1 MISITKNKKNM
12 ETQERKQER
21 KPFGSISTGDVVY
34 LYDSNTNNLYVY
46 AVEAIAYK
54 PEQNIEIEV
63 VRLIDKGKMLSPL
76 NSDKETIETTQ
87 FMDVAHYAQGELW
100 FANYTALSQFLEQRK
115 RIAEQAIFSIGEAM
129 RIADGVKDFK
139 LKF

>member
-1 MISITKNKKNM
+1 M
-12 ETQERKQER
+12 EKQER
-21 KPFGSISTGDVVY
+21 KPFGQASTGEVVY

-63 VRLIDKGKMLSPL
+63 VRIEIYEKDHLLKYVPN

-115 RIAEQAIFSIGEAM
+115 KIAEQAIYKIKEA
-129 RIADGVKDFK
+129 IEGAEAVKDFK
-139 LKF
+139 LKFD

>member
-1 MISITKNKKNM
+1 M
-12 ETQERKQER
+12 ETQERK
-21 KPFGSISTGDVVY
+21 PFGQVKTGEVVY
-34 LYDSNTNNLYVY
+34 LYDTNTNNLYLY
-46 AVEAIAYK
+46 AVMAIAYK
-54 PEQNIEIEV
+54 PEQNLEIDV
-63 VRLIDKGKMLSPL
+63 VRLTGLLDDNVIRLEPN

-139 LKF
+139 LKFE

>member
-1 MISITKNKKNM
+1 M
-12 ETQERKQER
+12 EKER
-21 KPFGSISTGDVVY
+21 KPFGQVKTGEVVY
-34 LYDSNTNNLYVY
+34 LYDTNTNNLYLY
-46 AVEAIAYK
+46 AVMAIAHK
-54 PEQNIEIEV
+54 PEQNLEIDV
-63 VRLIDKGKMLSPL
+63 VRLTGLLDDNIRLEPN

>member
-1 MISITKNKKNM
+1 M
-12 ETQERKQER
+12 ETQER
-21 KPFGSISTGDVVY
+21 KPFGSVKTGEVVY
-34 LYDSNTNNLYVY
+34 LYDSNTNNLYFY
-46 AVEAIAYK
+46 AVTAIAYK

-63 VRLIDKGKMLSPL
+63 VRIEIYEKDHLLKYVPN

-115 RIAEQAIFSIGEAM
+115 KIAEQTIRKIEEAIGDAN
-129 RIADGVKDFK
+129 AVKDFK
-139 LKF
+139 LKFD